1 MSGNLAALRSQIEAA
16 CAERVSAPFTFRERK
31 IVETAATGIPEI
43 DALTGGLPRGGLTE
57 ISGLAGAGNMSLLVS
72 LLAEQTAREEACAL
86 VDARDAFDPYAADAA
101 GVDLRRLL
109 WTRCRHIDQALRAAD
124 LVIAGGGFGL
134 VALDLSDVAP
144 EVVRQVPLN
153 AWFRFG
159 RAVEDTSTIFLV
171 LDREPNTRSCASLA
185 LGLEMKDVRWLKVNN
200 RENAHTPGCLL
211 EGFELH
217 ATTLRARKQESG
229 RIFQFRADGETRA
242 AGIFES
248 WAKWNYSE
256 GVVASEEKTLSA
268 RSDRP
273 LRSE

>member
-1 MSGNLAALRSQIEAA
+1 MPGNLAILRSQIEAA
-16 CAERVSAPFTFRERK
+16 CAERVSAPFAFRERK
-31 IVETAATGIPEI
+31 IVETATTGIAGI

-72 LLAEQTAREEACAL
+72 LLAEQTAAQAEACAL

-109 WTRCRHIDQALRAAD
+109 WVRCGHIDQALRAAD

-144 EVVRQVPLN
+144 EIVRQVPLN

-185 LGLEMKDVRWLKVNN
+185 LGLEMTETRWSMARDPGRAKTHTT
-200 RENAHTPGCLL
+200 HTPGCLL
-211 EGFELH
+211 EGFELR
-217 ATTLRARKQESG
+217 AKILRARRQEGG
-229 RIFQFRADGETRA
+229 RIFQFRADGQASREETGFFETS
-242 AGIFES
+242 AG
-248 WAKWNYSE
+248 WNCPQ
-256 GVVASEEKTLSA
+256 AS
-268 RSDRP
+268 
-273 LRSE
+273 